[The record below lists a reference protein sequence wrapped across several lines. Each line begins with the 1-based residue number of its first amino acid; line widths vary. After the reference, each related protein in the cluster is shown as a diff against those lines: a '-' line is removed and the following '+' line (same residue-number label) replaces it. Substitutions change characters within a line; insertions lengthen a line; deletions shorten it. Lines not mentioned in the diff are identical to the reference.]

1 MEPRRE
7 NRKTPHQGVVNT
19 RELSSACLE
28 NRCILNCIFG
38 HLKTG
43 DKVVAA
49 RVCKLWRD
57 VVYEASMWRDNDSY
71 IDMDNVDMRFMAPS
85 LKRRN
90 ITKFKLNSCLNNDA
104 TQLLRFIYHVSP
116 IIKSLDMRR
125 LDARINEQILVRAFT
140 WKALPSLETLYMNR
154 QHTSNSVLIKVICER
169 YPHLKSLQLTSSVTD
184 SILTLIGKNLTLL
197 TDLDVLCGIRC
208 TDAGIHNISTC
219 LSHLTSLTIHGSSMT
234 NTGVS
239 HLARLPLRKLSMR
252 YCHDIDENCITA
264 ISPLRNSLQSLAIF
278 QCLGVDPNIALHHL
292 DDSGFC
298 LTELEVNVPFVSY
311 ATIKD
316 FLQKKACRR
325 LKKIQLFEERKNS
338 ALIAASIEE
347 NCPELTTLI
356 LSWKKKHLR

>member
-7 NRKTPHQGVVNT
+7 NRKTPHHSVVNT
-19 RELSSACLE
+19 RELSSECLE
-28 NRCILNCIFG
+28 NRCILLCIFG

-57 VVYEASMWRDNDSY
+57 VVYEPSMWRDNDSA
-71 IDMDNVDMRFMAPS
+71 INMDKVDMRFMAPS
-85 LKRRN
+85 LKRRK
-90 ITKFKLNSCLNNDA
+90 ITNLKLTKLNSLFYDDA

-116 IIKSLDMRR
+116 FIKSLDMRR
-125 LDARINEQILVRAFT
+125 FDARMDKQILVRAFT

-197 TDLDVLCGIRC
+197 TDLGISGSRC

-252 YCHDIDENCITA
+252 YCHYIDENCITTL
-264 ISPLRNSLQSLAIF
+264 SPLRNSLQSLAIF

-316 FLQKKACRR
+316 FLQ
-325 LKKIQLFEERKNS
+325 
-338 ALIAASIEE
+338 
-347 NCPELTTLI
+347 
-356 LSWKKKHLR
+356 